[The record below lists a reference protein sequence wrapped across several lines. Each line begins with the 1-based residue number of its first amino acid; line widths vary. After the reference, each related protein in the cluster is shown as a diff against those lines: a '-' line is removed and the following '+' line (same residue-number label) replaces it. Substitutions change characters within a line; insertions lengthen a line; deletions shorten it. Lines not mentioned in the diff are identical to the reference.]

1 MPPSDTSTRHR
12 GHAMSDT
19 HRTEREIGETDASA
33 RRHSGTRWT
42 RRGWISA
49 AGAAV
54 TGAVLA
60 GDGPAL
66 AQAAAGGQAPAAQ
79 KPPLPL
85 AEFEPKSMLHVAE
98 TRVAQARFPVV
109 DFHTHVSPRRSTKP
123 AVPPADIVKTM
134 DVVNLR
140 TMINLTGG
148 SGDGLASTIASFA
161 RAFRGRF
168 L

>member
-66 AQAAAGGQAPAAQ
+66 AQAFRGALRAGDGPALARAAAGGQAPAAQ

-98 TRVAQARFPVV
+98 T
-109 DFHTHVSPRRSTKP
+109 
-123 AVPPADIVKTM
+123 
-134 DVVNLR
+134 
-140 TMINLTGG
+140 
-148 SGDGLASTIASFA
+148 
-161 RAFRGRF
+161 
-168 L
+168 